1 MRHWFPANIWRMSI
15 ASAMLLCML
24 LEGCQT
30 QTQTQT
36 QPLYRGLTQTQV
48 NALKSEGF
56 QETEEGFELGSSEP
70 ILFDFDR
77 YDLKPDVRRIVE
89 RIGHTLVS
97 VGIVSVRVYG
107 YTDAVGTNAYNFRL
121 SERRAETVAA
131 ELVDIG
137 LAPGRVYAIGKGK
150 RDPVGDNRTDAG
162 RAQNRRAAIVVS
174 PR

>member
-1 MRHWFPANIWRMSI
+1 MLSDDVRIEVNGCEADEAAVSLLDHEGWGHFT
-15 ASAMLLCML
+15 AMQVR
-24 LEGCQT
+24 GGRT
-30 QTQTQT
+30 
-36 QPLYRGLTQTQV
+36 RGLGLQLARLEAAHREV
-48 NALKSEGF
+48 YGRALSG
-56 QETEEGFELGSSEP
+56 EEVRARVRHALGGQ
-70 ILFDFDR
+70 
-77 YDLKPDVRRIVE
+77 PDA
-89 RIGHTLVS
+89 
-97 VGIVSVRVYG
+97 SVRVYG

-137 LAPGRVYAIGKGK
+137 LAPGRVYVIGKGK

>member
-1 MRHWFPANIWRMSI
+1 
-15 ASAMLLCML
+15 
-24 LEGCQT
+24 
-30 QTQTQT
+30 
-36 QPLYRGLTQTQV
+36 
-48 NALKSEGF
+48 
-56 QETEEGFELGSSEP
+56 
-70 ILFDFDR
+70 
-77 YDLKPDVRRIVE
+77 
-89 RIGHTLVS
+89 VS
-97 VGIVSVRVYG
+97 VGVVSVRVYG

-174 PR
+174 PP